1 MRTAPTPCHRN
12 PALYSNGTTPASERY
27 PGLIA
32 PTPQSS
38 TLPRIQ
44 ELAVY
49 VLIVGTFLLVATTDG
64 LAWPTLLFCLVIALL
79 RIAGLTLSTNA
90 GCATLLLVA
99 AAAPLY
105 WFFFRNIASLNIK
118 DFLLAVLMVFL
129 LSAQT
134 GRDFAA
140 VSSYCIWIMM
150 ASLFPSS
157 GPQQWFIL
165 AILFSWFLIVQC
177 LNELRRNRD
186 QLKAWHGLDGWRLL
200 RPLASFGLLM
210 VLGIGIVAGGLY
222 LLLPRNPI
230 AAFQF
235 NFQPLRRLVG
245 FSGSVRLGEIGQL
258 QDDRTPAFRVRFLS
272 GTPPPIVRWRGAALS
287 DFNGSA
293 WTNTLET
300 WHEFPNQG
308 KIVLASDDQR
318 RKPGPRLFYEIQT
331 LAAMDRVL
339 FTTGIPEYIYL
350 PQGRLRKNAESAF
363 RQISLEYTLPTYSF
377 SGFLDPTMHPVAAE
391 TSGPL
396 TQPLRQRYLRLP
408 GVNPRIR
415 ELAEVVAAKLTDPA
429 GIANRIETH
438 LKTKYAYSL
447 ESNITGREPLV
458 DFLFNT
464 RAGHCEYFASAM
476 AVMLRT
482 LKIPTRVVT
491 GFYASLPEPIDSWY
505 VIRSSNAHSW
515 VEVWIES
522 KGWVVFDPTPAG
534 GNQPQLSATM
544 KWLIQMQ
551 DRFVVMSEEWMGGAA
566 GVKRP
571 NITRPEI
578 SWPWFLA
585 TISISLAWLLW
596 QKRNNQL
603 AAPHPATQL
612 FKRYLKA
619 SKRKRALSQTARE
632 LEQTEF
638 TALYEKAR
646 FSRDP
651 QALYLLRQGLN
662 KFLKR

>member
-1 MRTAPTPCHRN
+1 MPQR
-12 PALYSNGTTPASERY
+12 YS
-27 PGLIA
+27 GLIA
-32 PTPQSS
+32 PKHST

-44 ELAVY
+44 EMAVY
-49 VLIVGTFLLVATTDG
+49 LLIVGTVLLVATTEG
-64 LAWPTLLFCLVIALL
+64 LAWPTFLFCASIAIL
-79 RIAGLTLSTNA
+79 RLAGLTLSTNS
-90 GCATLLLVA
+90 GCVTLVLVA
-99 AAAPLY
+99 AAAPVY
-105 WFFFRNIASLNIK
+105 WFFLRNIVSLNIK
-118 DFLLAVLMVFL
+118 DFLLTVLMVFL
-129 LSAQT
+129 LSAQS

-157 GPQQWFIL
+157 GPQQWFLL
-165 AILFSWFLIVQC
+165 AILFTWFLIVQS

-186 QLKAWHGLDGWRLL
+186 QLAEWRGLDGWPLL
-200 RPLASFGLLM
+200 RPLASFALIM
-210 VLGIGIVAGGLY
+210 VFGIAVFAGGLY

-235 NFQPLRRLVG
+235 NFQPFRRLVG
-245 FSGSVRLGEIGQL
+245 FSGSVRLGEIGRL

-272 GTPPPIVRWRGAALS
+272 GTPPPVVRWRGAALA

-293 WTNTLET
+293 WTNTIEN

-308 KIVLASDDQR
+308 KIVLGTDDQR
-318 RKPGPRLFYEIQT
+318 RRPGPRLFYEIQT

-350 PQGRLRKNAESAF
+350 PEGRLRRNTESAF
-363 RQISLEYTLPTYSF
+363 KQISLESSLPAYSF
-377 SGFLDPTMHPVAAE
+377 SGWMDAAIHPLASE
-391 TSGPL
+391 SSFIL
-396 TQPLRQRYLRLP
+396 TPQLRQRYLRLP

-415 ELAEVVAAKLTDPA
+415 EFAEALTAKLTDPVE
-429 GIANRIETH
+429 IANRIETH
-438 LKTKYAYSL
+438 LKTRYSYSL
-447 ESNITGREPLV
+447 ESNISGREPLL

-491 GFYASLPEPIDSWY
+491 GFYASLPEPIGPWY

-515 VEVWIES
+515 VEVWIEG
-522 KGWVVFDPTPAG
+522 KGWQVFDPTPPG
-534 GNQPQLSATM
+534 SNQPRLSASM
-544 KWLIQMQ
+544 QWLLRMQ
-551 DRFVVMSEEWMGGAA
+551 DRFVVMSEEWMGGTN
-566 GVKRP
+566 GLRRP
-571 NITRPEI
+571 NINRPDI

-585 TISISLAWLLW
+585 AISLPLAWLLW
-596 QKRNNQL
+596 RQRYNHTP
-603 AAPHPATQL
+603 APHEATLL

-619 SKRKRALSQTARE
+619 SKRRRTISQTARD
-632 LEQTEF
+632 LEKSEITS
-638 TALYEKAR
+638 LYEKAR

-651 QALYLLRQGLN
+651 QALAH
-662 KFLKR
+662 LKRWMSQFLQR